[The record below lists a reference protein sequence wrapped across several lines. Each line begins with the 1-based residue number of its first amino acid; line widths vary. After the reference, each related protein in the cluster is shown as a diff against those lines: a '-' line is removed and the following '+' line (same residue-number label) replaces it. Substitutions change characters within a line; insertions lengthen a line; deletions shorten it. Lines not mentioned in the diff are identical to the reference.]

1 MIPAKIKRFVAR
13 AFSAVFGLGLFIVLL
28 PVTVGLTLVMMLIGL
43 ITLTTL
49 RYQVEKKTVNDTDPN
64 SHTTHK
70 QTTKN
75 LHKPPIEG
83 SYTVVE

>member
-13 AFSAVFGLGLFIVLL
+13 VFSAVFAFGLFIVLL

-49 RYQVEKKTVNDTDPN
+49 RYQVEKKTVNDTDLN
-64 SHTTHK
+64 SHTPHK
-70 QTTKN
+70 QTTEN
-75 LHKPPIEG
+75 LRKPPIEG

>member
-13 AFSAVFGLGLFIVLL
+13 VFSAVFAFGLFIVLL

-49 RYQVEKKTVNDTDPN
+49 RYQVEKKTVNDTDLN

-70 QTTKN
+70 QTTEN
-75 LHKPPIEG
+75 LRKPPIEG